1 MGLAGGVGCAFPFVL
16 VVAPGGNVIGNGEP
30 DGNGP
35 AASEAGESGFEPDSS

>member
-1 MGLAGGVGCAFPFVL
+1 MGHAGGVGWALPFVL